1 MEVNRDCIFT
11 FFHLYNLNY
20 FGNLLPAPNFKV
32 RHSYRTLGYFSCE
45 YDDYG
50 NMFNQT
56 IEVSDYYDYTESQ
69 LRDILVHEMIHYYL
83 AYKGIDPQCN
93 HGKDFNNMADKFNK
107 TYKMNITSTID
118 LSPYTI
124 KKGNSKL
131 MFTLSTLF

>member
-11 FFHLYNLNY
+11 FFHIYNLNY

>member
-131 MFTLSTLF
+131 MYTLSTLF